1 MTISAHKYH
10 NRSAISYVL
19 VILIAIPAVV
29 MYITVHDGNVIHG
42 DFTGVSSTLL
52 VHFDMI
58 ETWVPA

>member
-1 MTISAHKYH
+1 
-10 NRSAISYVL
+10 VL